1 MDNLERLFEAD
12 YLPSN
17 KDVLCARSSTIG
29 IHETK
34 FSLGIHIYR
43 MIDVGGQR
51 SERKKWI
58 QAFDD
63 VRAVLF
69 VAAINAYDQYLPE
82 EPDKV
87 RPLHDIMKCFLLT
100 RL

>member
-1 MDNLERLFEAD
+1 MQNLDRLFEAD
-12 YLPSN
+12 YLPSD
-17 KDVLCARSSTIG
+17 KDMLYARSSTTG
-29 IHETK
+29 IHETQ
-34 FSLGIHIYR
+34 FNLENHIYR

-82 EPDKV
+82 DPAMV
-87 RPLHDIMKCFLLT
+87 RPCT
-100 RL
+100 T